1 MEREEKEKTI
11 KQKKTVQPV
20 LKIISIILGC
30 LFVIALIAIIYIKN
44 AYRLDKIQVT
54 GSEHY
59 TDEEIIAIVTNNKPA
74 DNTVMFYLENKLH
87 PIENVT
93 FIDKFDIE
101 IIGKNTITITVY
113 EKSMAG
119 CVMYMDQYV
128 YFDDE
133 GVVLETSAEKLPD
146 IPCIKGLSFN
156 SIVVG
161 EALPVE
167 NKKMFQNILTM
178 TQLIEKNDLI
188 IDEIR
193 FNSDEEIIL
202 RKDNIKIQLGQ
213 GTNLEDKLMNLDS
226 ILGELQ
232 GKTGTLDMSNYDAK
246 DGNAIFKEN
255 K

>member
-1 MEREEKEKTI
+1 MEREEKEKPL
-11 KQKKTVQPV
+11 KQKKTVKPV
-20 LKIISIILGC
+20 LKIISIVFGCILA
-30 LFVIALIAIIYIKN
+30 VAMIAIIYIRS
-44 AYRLDKIQVT
+44 AYKLDKIQVT

-59 TDEEIIAIVTNNKPA
+59 TDEEIISIVTNDKSV
-74 DNTVMFYLENKLH
+74 DNTVMFYLENKFH

-93 FIDKFDIE
+93 FIDKFEIE

-178 TQLIEKNDLI
+178 TQLIEKNNLI

-213 GTNLEDKLMNLDS
+213 GLNLEDKLMNLDS
-226 ILGELQ
+226 ILSELQ

>member
-1 MEREEKEKTI
+1 MEREEKEKPL
-11 KQKKTVQPV
+11 KQKKTVKPV
-20 LKIISIILGC
+20 LKIISIVFGCILA
-30 LFVIALIAIIYIKN
+30 VAMIAIIYIRS
-44 AYRLDKIQVT
+44 AYKLDKIQVT

-59 TDEEIIAIVTNNKPA
+59 TDEEIISIVTNDKSV

-93 FIDKFDIE
+93 FIDKFEIE

-178 TQLIEKNDLI
+178 TQLIEKNNLI

-213 GTNLEDKLMNLDS
+213 GLNLEDKLMNLDS
-226 ILGELQ
+226 ILSELQ

>member
-1 MEREEKEKTI
+1 MERKEKEKPL
-11 KQKKTVQPV
+11 KQKKTVKPI
-20 LKIISIILGC
+20 LKIIAIVFGILV
-30 LFVIALIAIIYIKN
+30 FIALSAIIYIRS
-44 AYRLDKIQVT
+44 AYKLDKIQVT

-59 TDEEIIAIVTNNKPA
+59 TDEEIISIVTNDKSV

-128 YFDDE
+128 YFDDD

-146 IPCIKGLSFN
+146 IPCIQGLSFN

-161 EALPVE
+161 EALPVKD
-167 NKKMFQNILTM
+167 KKMFQNILTM

-188 IDEIR
+188 INEIR
-193 FNSDEEIIL
+193 FNGDEEIIL

-213 GTNLEDKLMNLDS
+213 GTNLEDKLMNLGS

-232 GKTGTLDMSNYDAK
+232 GKTGTLDMSNYDAN